1 MYEIRQKKTDVIYA
15 VSAWILE
22 MAALYGVGYAATHHI
37 PQPVGYIT
45 IVYVLCVVFVL
56 LKERSFKV
64 LGFGTE
70 KIKRN
75 APIALAIVL
84 ISFVIRVIMDDKS
97 VVELIPKAI
106 NMLIF
111 TAFREEILFR
121 GIMQNYLMV
130 SSKKKVISYIVGG
143 LFFATS
149 HIPLYSL
156 NQPGIPLW
164 LQLTFAFAGHFIFV
178 AIARWRKDLTI
189 PAALHFFM
197 DFVLS
202 A

>member
-1 MYEIRQKKTDVIYA
+1 
-15 VSAWILE
+15 
-22 MAALYGVGYAATHHI
+22 
-37 PQPVGYIT
+37 
-45 IVYVLCVVFVL
+45 
-56 LKERSFKV
+56 
-64 LGFGTE
+64 
-70 KIKRN
+70 
-75 APIALAIVL
+75 
-84 ISFVIRVIMDDKS
+84 MDDKS

-149 HIPLYSL
+149 HIPLYNL

-164 LQLTFAFAGHFIFV
+164 LQLTFAFAVHFIFV